1 MTNTT
6 TNTTTDITADANAD
20 VTPDATA
27 ATTADAKVT
36 AQDLRADAPIGRS
49 AVYKVL
55 TTGYVG
61 STGPGVAATVS
72 YVSDAGRHFIF
83 DPGMVAS
90 HADILDPLAELGL
103 GPEDITDVVLSHHHP
118 DNTMNVGLFGRAR
131 VHDHKV
137 EYQGDQWTNRDA
149 EGYELT
155 PSLRLIRTPGHS
167 HEDITLLAGTDSGVV
182 AFAGDLW
189 WHAEG
194 PAEDPVAPDRE
205 VLRASRLRV
214 IAAADLIVP
223 GHGGPFAASGAV
235 PL

>member
-1 MTNTT
+1 MT
-6 TNTTTDITADANAD
+6 
-20 VTPDATA
+20 
-27 ATTADAKVT
+27 
-36 AQDLRADAPIGRS
+36 DAPLGRS

-72 YVSDAGRHFIF
+72 YVSDGGRHVIF

-90 HADILDPLAELGL
+90 PAHILAPLAELGL
-103 GPEDITDVVLSHHHP
+103 GAEDITDVVLSHHHP
-118 DNTMNVGLFGRAR
+118 DNTMNVGLFPTAR

-137 EYQGDQWTNRDA
+137 EYRGDRWTNRDA

-167 HEDITLLAGTDSGVV
+167 PEDITLLAGTAEGVV

-194 PAEDPVAPDRE
+194 PADDPVAPDRE
-205 VLRASRLRV
+205 LLRASRRRV
-214 IAAADLIVP
+214 LAAADLIVP
-223 GHGGPFAASGAV
+223 GHGAPFEGGDDT

>member
-1 MTNTT
+1 MT
-6 TNTTTDITADANAD
+6 
-20 VTPDATA
+20 
-27 ATTADAKVT
+27 
-36 AQDLRADAPIGRS
+36 DAPLGRS
-49 AVYKVL
+49 AAYKVL

-72 YVSDAGRHFIF
+72 YVHDAGRHVIF

-90 HADILDPLAELGL
+90 HEDILVPLAELGL
-103 GPEDITDVVLSHHHP
+103 GPDDITDVVLSHHHP

-167 HEDITLLAGTDSGVV
+167 AEDITLLAGTDIGVV

-189 WHAEG
+189 WHAGG

-205 VLRASRLRV
+205 VHRASRVRV
-214 IAAADLIVP
+214 LAVADLIVP
-223 GHGGPFAASGAV
+223 GHGSPFKADDST
-235 PL
+235 PR

>member
-1 MTNTT
+1 MTN
-6 TNTTTDITADANAD
+6 
-20 VTPDATA
+20 
-27 ATTADAKVT
+27 
-36 AQDLRADAPIGRS
+36 APLGRS
-49 AVYKVL
+49 AAFKVL

-72 YVSDAGRHFIF
+72 YVSDAGRHVIF

-90 HADILDPLAELGL
+90 RDDILAPLAELGL
-103 GPEDITDVVLSHHHP
+103 APEDITDVVLSHHHP

-137 EYQGDQWTNRDA
+137 EYLDDQWTNRDA

-167 HEDITLLAGTDSGVV
+167 PEDITLLAGTDEGVV

-189 WHAEG
+189 WHANG
-194 PAEDPVAPDRE
+194 PADDPVAPDRE

-214 IAAADLIVP
+214 MATADLIVP
-223 GHGGPFAASGAV
+223 GHGSPFHPTDSTPV
-235 PL
+235 

>member
-1 MTNTT
+1 MT
-6 TNTTTDITADANAD
+6 
-20 VTPDATA
+20 
-27 ATTADAKVT
+27 
-36 AQDLRADAPIGRS
+36 DAPLGRS
-49 AVYKVL
+49 AEYTIL

-72 YVSDAGRHFIF
+72 YVFDAGRHVIF

-90 HADILDPLAELGL
+90 VDDILVPLEKLGL
-103 GPEDITDVVLSHHHP
+103 GPDDITDVVLSHHHP
-118 DNTMNVGLFGRAR
+118 DNTMNVGLFRQAR

-137 EYQGDQWTNRDA
+137 EYLGHQWTNRDA

-167 HEDITLLAGTDSGVV
+167 AEDITLLAGTESGVV

-189 WHAEG
+189 WHADG
-194 PAEDPVAPDRE
+194 PADDPVAPDRE

-214 IAAADLIVP
+214 LAAADLIVP
-223 GHGGPFAASGAV
+223 GHGGPFKGDDST
-235 PL
+235 PR

>member
-1 MTNTT
+1 MTNTAL
-6 TNTTTDITADANAD
+6 NTTAEFMTT
-20 VTPDATA
+20 T
-27 ATTADAKVT
+27 TTAPTTTTPTTTPIATDVASE
-36 AQDLRADAPIGRS
+36 LRADAPLGRS

-55 TTGYVG
+55 TIGYVG

-72 YVSDAGRHFIF
+72 YVSDGGRHFIF

-90 HADILDPLAELGL
+90 HEDILGPLAELGL

-137 EYQGDQWTNRDA
+137 EYQGDQWKNRDA

-189 WHAEG
+189 WHAAG
-194 PAEDPVAPDRE
+194 PADDPVAPDRE

-214 IAAADLIVP
+214 LAAADVIVP
-223 GHGGPFAASGAV
+223 GHGGPFAADDTV
-235 PL
+235 PR

>member
-1 MTNTT
+1 M
-6 TNTTTDITADANAD
+6 
-20 VTPDATA
+20 
-27 ATTADAKVT
+27 
-36 AQDLRADAPIGRS
+36 
-49 AVYKVL
+49 

-72 YVSDAGRHFIF
+72 YVTDAGRHVIF

-90 HADILDPLAELGL
+90 QDDILGPLAALGL

-118 DNTMNVGLFGRAR
+118 DNTMNVGLFGSAR
-131 VHDHKV
+131 VHDHRV
-137 EYQGDQWTNRDA
+137 EYRGHQWTNRDA

-167 HEDITLLAGTDSGVV
+167 AEDITLLAGTAEGVV

-189 WHAEG
+189 WHAAG

-205 VLRASRLRV
+205 LLRASRLRV
-214 IAAADLIVP
+214 LAAADLIVP
-223 GHGGPFAASGAV
+223 GHGAPFRGDEST
-235 PL
+235 PR